1 MSNPPPKPID
11 PDVGLTEPID
21 SDVDLTEPIDSD
33 VDLTEPI
40 DSDVDLTVPAQRD
53 ELARRPAAV
62 LGAIAAGGVLGAE
75 ARAGLVAVLP
85 GRGFPVGTLLVNASG
100 CLLIG
105 VLMVLVAEAGRGG
118 PLVRPFLGVGVLGGY
133 TTFSGYAVDAQR
145 LLDAGRA
152 GVAVATLA
160 ATPVLA
166 LAAVWLG
173 ARLTR
178 AAVRR

>member
-1 MSNPPPKPID
+1 MRQNPAVSQQPVD
-11 PDVGLTEPID
+11 PDVPD
-21 SDVDLTEPIDSD
+21 
-33 VDLTEPI
+33 
-40 DSDVDLTVPAQRD
+40 RR
-53 ELARRPAAV
+53 ELSRHPAAV

-75 ARAGLVAVLP
+75 ARLGLATALPTPAG
-85 GRGFPVGTLLVNASG
+85 GFPVGTLLINTTG

-105 VLMVLVAEAGRGG
+105 VLMVLVVESGRGH
-118 PLVRPFLGVGVLGGY
+118 PLTRPFLGVGMLGGY

-145 LLDAGRA
+145 LL
-152 GVAVATLA
+152 ATGHPGPALGALA

-166 LAAVWLG
+166 LLAVAVA